1 MVPTDKMQTPGMY
14 ISAVGHLGLIGW
26 LLLGW
31 GMQSQPLP
39 MQIMDVSVMSGEE
52 FEQMMAA
59 RTPVP
64 GDAPPTAPVQP
75 QIDLAPPPPA
85 VETPPEPAPLPKPVE
100 TPMSEALPPPAPEM
114 PPADVTD
121 AAPAAPAPPEM
132 PVPAPDLPP
141 SDDPT
146 QAPANR
152 IASTPVAPPPPDAQI
167 SDIAREAVVPDE
179 TATAEVAVPEQQA
192 TAPEQTATEIVIAD
206 ERPRG
211 AVERSLR
218 PIARPA
224 RPAPP
229 APEPVETLAPQV
241 AETPPELVV
250 PQNDINDLLAD
261 LGAETPVE
269 TTPPAVALGPP
280 MSGTD
285 KEAFRLSINKCW
297 TVDPGTQAARVQIRV
312 RWELGRDGRLIGA
325 PTLVSGSGGTD
336 QAINVAFE
344 AARRAIIRCQ
354 EPNGYQLPAESYSQW
369 RENFGN
375 FDASGMQ
382 Y

>member
-14 ISAVGHLGLIGW
+14 ISAVGHLGFIGW

-224 RPAPP
+224 RPASPAAAAAPQTATEP
-229 APEPVETLAPQV
+229 APAPVPDTSDAVADALAAAV
-241 AETPPELVV
+241 A
-250 PQNDINDLLAD
+250 AS
-261 LGAETPVE
+261 AA
-269 TTPPAVALGPP
+269 PAVQAGPP
-280 MSGTD
+280 MTGTERD
-285 KEAFRLSINKCW
+285 SFRIAVNSCW
-297 TVDPGTQAARVQIRV
+297 NVDPGSVAARVIV
-312 RWELGRDGRLIGA
+312 EIGFTLNRDGTLDGEPRLLSSDG
-325 PTLVSGSGGTD
+325 D
-336 QAINVAFE
+336 QSATSTAFE
-344 AARRAIIRCQ
+344 AARRAILRCQ
-354 EPNGYQLPAESYSQW
+354 RGGYQLPAEKYEQW
-369 RENFGN
+369 REVVIT
-375 FDASGMQ
+375 FDPSGMRLR
-382 Y
+382 

>member
-121 AAPAAPAPPEM
+121 AAPAAPAPPAM
-132 PVPAPDLPP
+132 PAPAPDLPP

-167 SDIAREAVVPDE
+167 SDIAREAVVPDD

-224 RPAPP
+224 RPASPAAAAAPQTATEP
-229 APEPVETLAPQV
+229 APAPVPDTSDAVADALAAAV
-241 AETPPELVV
+241 A
-250 PQNDINDLLAD
+250 AS
-261 LGAETPVE
+261 AA
-269 TTPPAVALGPP
+269 PAVQAGPP
-280 MSGTD
+280 MTGTERD
-285 KEAFRLSINKCW
+285 SFRIAVNSCW
-297 TVDPGTQAARVQIRV
+297 NVDPGSVAARVIV
-312 RWELGRDGRLIGA
+312 EIGFTLNRDGTLDGEPRLLSSDG
-325 PTLVSGSGGTD
+325 D
-336 QAINVAFE
+336 QSATSTAFE
-344 AARRAIIRCQ
+344 AARRAILRCQ
-354 EPNGYQLPAESYSQW
+354 RGGYQLPAEKYEQW
-369 RENFGN
+369 REVVIT
-375 FDASGMQ
+375 FDPSGMRLR
-382 Y
+382 

>member
-14 ISAVGHLGLIGW
+14 ISAVGHVGLIGW

-39 MQIMDVSVMSGEE
+39 MEVMDVSVMSGEE

-64 GDAPPTAPVQP
+64 GGAPPTAPVQP
-75 QIDLAPPPPA
+75 QIAETPPPPV
-85 VETPPEPAPLPKPVE
+85 VETPPEPAPPPEPVE
-100 TPMSEALPPPAPEM
+100 PPVAETPPPPAPEI

-121 AAPAAPAPPEM
+121 AAPVAPVPPAM

-152 IASTPVAPPPPDAQI
+152 VAATPTAPPPPDAQI

-211 AVERSLR
+211 AVETSLR

-229 APEPVETLAPQV
+229 AAAAEPQTATEPAPAPAPVPDTSDAVADALAAAV
-241 AETPPELVV
+241 A
-250 PQNDINDLLAD
+250 DSA
-261 LGAETPVE
+261 A
-269 TTPPAVALGPP
+269 PAVQAGPP
-280 MSGTD
+280 MTGSERD
-285 KEAFRLSINKCW
+285 SFRIAVNSCW
-297 TVDPGTQAARVQIRV
+297 NVDPGSVAARVIIEVGFTLTREGLV
-312 RWELGRDGRLIGA
+312 EGEPRLLSSDG
-325 PTLVSGSGGTD
+325 D
-336 QAINVAFE
+336 QSATSTAFE
-344 AARRAIIRCQ
+344 AARRAILRCQ
-354 EPNGYQLPAESYSQW
+354 RGGYQLPADKYDQW
-369 RENFGN
+369 REVVIT
-375 FDASGMQ
+375 FDPSGMRLR
-382 Y
+382 

>member
-211 AVERSLR
+211 AVETSLR

-229 APEPVETLAPQV
+229 AAAAAPQTATEQAPALVPDTNDAV
-241 AETPPELVV
+241 ADALAAVV
-250 PQNDINDLLAD
+250 A
-261 LGAETPVE
+261 ASAA
-269 TTPPAVALGPP
+269 PAVQAGPP
-280 MSGTD
+280 MTGTERD
-285 KEAFRLSINKCW
+285 SFRIAVNSCW
-297 TVDPGTQAARVQIRV
+297 NVDPGSVAARVIV
-312 RWELGRDGRLIGA
+312 EVGFTLNRDGTLDGEPRLLSSDG
-325 PTLVSGSGGTD
+325 D
-336 QAINVAFE
+336 QSATSTAFE
-344 AARRAIIRCQ
+344 AARRAILRCQ
-354 EPNGYQLPAESYSQW
+354 RGGYQLPAEKYEQW
-369 RENFGN
+369 REVVIT
-375 FDASGMQ
+375 FDPSGMRLR
-382 Y
+382 

>member
-14 ISAVGHLGLIGW
+14 ISAVGHVGLIGW

-39 MQIMDVSVMSGEE
+39 MEVMDVSVMSGEE

-121 AAPAAPAPPEM
+121 AAPAAPAPPAM

-229 APEPVETLAPQV
+229 AAAAAPQTATEPAPAPVPDTSDAV
-241 AETPPELVV
+241 ADKLAAAVADSAAPAV
-250 PQNDINDLLAD
+250 PLGQALT
-261 LGAETPVE
+261 GAEIGNVQSAISQRWQVDAGSESAQIVVTVSFRL
-269 TTPPAVALGPP
+269 TRNGVIDGDVALV
-280 MSGTD
+280 SATD
-285 KEAFRLSINKCW
+285 
-297 TVDPGTQAARVQIRV
+297 GAASAQDAAYQR
-312 RWELGRDGRLIGA
+312 
-325 PTLVSGSGGTD
+325 
-336 QAINVAFE
+336 
-344 AARRAIIRCQ
+344 ARRAVWSVSRS
-354 EPNGYQLPAESYSQW
+354 GGFSLPDDKYDQW
-369 RENFGN
+369 REIEIT
-375 FDASGMQ
+375 FDPSGVRLR
-382 Y
+382 

>member
-1 MVPTDKMQTPGMY
+1 MVQPLMVPTDKMQTPGMY

-167 SDIAREAVVPDE
+167 SDIAREAVVPDD

-224 RPAPP
+224 RPASPAAAAAPQTATEP
-229 APEPVETLAPQV
+229 APAPVPDTSDAVADALAAAV
-241 AETPPELVV
+241 A
-250 PQNDINDLLAD
+250 AS
-261 LGAETPVE
+261 AA
-269 TTPPAVALGPP
+269 PAVQAGPP
-280 MSGTD
+280 MTGTERD
-285 KEAFRLSINKCW
+285 SFRIAVNSCW
-297 TVDPGTQAARVQIRV
+297 NVDPGSVAPRVIV
-312 RWELGRDGRLIGA
+312 EIGFTLNRDGTLDGEPRLLSSDG
-325 PTLVSGSGGTD
+325 D
-336 QAINVAFE
+336 QSATSTAFE
-344 AARRAIIRCQ
+344 AARRAILRCQ
-354 EPNGYQLPAESYSQW
+354 RGGYQLPAEKYEQW
-369 RENFGN
+369 REVVIT
-375 FDASGMQ
+375 FDPSGMRLR
-382 Y
+382 

>member
-14 ISAVGHLGLIGW
+14 ISAVGHVGLIGW

-39 MQIMDVSVMSGEE
+39 MEVMDVSVMSGEE

-121 AAPAAPAPPEM
+121 AAPAAPAPPAM

-229 APEPVETLAPQV
+229 AAAAAPQTATEPAPAPVPDTSDAV
-241 AETPPELVV
+241 ADSAAPAV
-250 PQNDINDLLAD
+250 PLGQALT
-261 LGAETPVE
+261 GAEIGNVQSAISQRWQVDAGSESAQIVVTVSFRL
-269 TTPPAVALGPP
+269 TRNGVIDGDVALV
-280 MSGTD
+280 SATD
-285 KEAFRLSINKCW
+285 
-297 TVDPGTQAARVQIRV
+297 GAASAQDAAYQR
-312 RWELGRDGRLIGA
+312 
-325 PTLVSGSGGTD
+325 
-336 QAINVAFE
+336 
-344 AARRAIIRCQ
+344 ARRAVWSVSRS
-354 EPNGYQLPAESYSQW
+354 GGFSLPDDKYDQW
-369 RENFGN
+369 REIEIT
-375 FDASGMQ
+375 FDPSGVRLR
-382 Y
+382 

>member
-224 RPAPP
+224 RPASPAAAAAPQTATEP
-229 APEPVETLAPQV
+229 APAPVPDTSDAVADALAAAV
-241 AETPPELVV
+241 A
-250 PQNDINDLLAD
+250 AS
-261 LGAETPVE
+261 AA
-269 TTPPAVALGPP
+269 PAVQAGPP
-280 MSGTD
+280 MTGTERD
-285 KEAFRLSINKCW
+285 SFRIAVNSCW
-297 TVDPGTQAARVQIRV
+297 NVDPGSVAARVIV
-312 RWELGRDGRLIGA
+312 EIGFTLNRDGTLDGEPRLLSSDG
-325 PTLVSGSGGTD
+325 D
-336 QAINVAFE
+336 QSATSTAFE
-344 AARRAIIRCQ
+344 AARRAILRCQ
-354 EPNGYQLPAESYSQW
+354 RGGYQLPAEKYDQW
-369 RENFGN
+369 REVVIT
-375 FDASGMQ
+375 FDPSGMRLR
-382 Y
+382 

>member
-229 APEPVETLAPQV
+229 AAAAAPQTATEPAPAPVPDTSDAV
-241 AETPPELVV
+241 A
-250 PQNDINDLLAD
+250 DALA
-261 LGAETPVE
+261 AAVAASAA
-269 TTPPAVALGPP
+269 PAVQAGPP
-280 MSGTD
+280 MTGTERD
-285 KEAFRLSINKCW
+285 SFRIAVNSCW
-297 TVDPGTQAARVQIRV
+297 NVDPGSVAARVIIEV
-312 RWELGRDGRLIGA
+312 GFTLNRDGTLDGEPRLLSSDG
-325 PTLVSGSGGTD
+325 D
-336 QAINVAFE
+336 QSATSTAFE
-344 AARRAIIRCQ
+344 AARRAILRCQ
-354 EPNGYQLPAESYSQW
+354 RGGYQLPAEKYEQW
-369 RENFGN
+369 REVVIT
-375 FDASGMQ
+375 FDPSGMRLR
-382 Y
+382 

>member
-167 SDIAREAVVPDE
+167 SDIAREAVVPDD

-224 RPAPP
+224 RPASPAAAAAPQTATEP
-229 APEPVETLAPQV
+229 APAPVPDTSDAVADALAAAV
-241 AETPPELVV
+241 A
-250 PQNDINDLLAD
+250 AS
-261 LGAETPVE
+261 AA
-269 TTPPAVALGPP
+269 PAVQAGPP
-280 MSGTD
+280 MTGTERD
-285 KEAFRLSINKCW
+285 SFRIAVNSCW
-297 TVDPGTQAARVQIRV
+297 NVDPGSVAPRVIV
-312 RWELGRDGRLIGA
+312 EIGFTLNRDGTLDGEPRLLSSDG
-325 PTLVSGSGGTD
+325 D
-336 QAINVAFE
+336 QSATSTAFE
-344 AARRAIIRCQ
+344 AARRAILRCQ
-354 EPNGYQLPAESYSQW
+354 RGGYQLPAEKYEQW
-369 RENFGN
+369 REVVIT
-375 FDASGMQ
+375 FDPSGMRLR
-382 Y
+382 

>member
-229 APEPVETLAPQV
+229 AAAAAPQTATEPAPAPVPDTSDAV
-241 AETPPELVV
+241 A
-250 PQNDINDLLAD
+250 DALA
-261 LGAETPVE
+261 AAVAASAA
-269 TTPPAVALGPP
+269 PAVQAGPP
-280 MSGTD
+280 MTGTERD
-285 KEAFRLSINKCW
+285 SFRIAVNSCW
-297 TVDPGTQAARVQIRV
+297 NVDPGSVAARVIIEV
-312 RWELGRDGRLIGA
+312 GFTLNRDGTLDGEPRLLSSDG
-325 PTLVSGSGGTD
+325 D
-336 QAINVAFE
+336 QSATSTAFE
-344 AARRAIIRCQ
+344 AARRAILRCQ
-354 EPNGYQLPAESYSQW
+354 RGGYQLPAEKYDQW
-369 RENFGN
+369 REVVIT
-375 FDASGMQ
+375 FDPSGMRLR
-382 Y
+382 

>member
-121 AAPAAPAPPEM
+121 AAPAAPAPPAM

-211 AVERSLR
+211 AVETSLR

-229 APEPVETLAPQV
+229 AAAAAPQTATEQAPAPVPDTNDAV
-241 AETPPELVV
+241 ADALAAVV
-250 PQNDINDLLAD
+250 A
-261 LGAETPVE
+261 ASAA
-269 TTPPAVALGPP
+269 PAVQAGPP
-280 MSGTD
+280 MTGTERD
-285 KEAFRLSINKCW
+285 SFRIAVNSCW
-297 TVDPGTQAARVQIRV
+297 NVDPGSVAARVIV
-312 RWELGRDGRLIGA
+312 EVGFTLNRDGTLDGEPRLLSSDG
-325 PTLVSGSGGTD
+325 D
-336 QAINVAFE
+336 QSATSTAFE
-344 AARRAIIRCQ
+344 AARRAILRCQ
-354 EPNGYQLPAESYSQW
+354 RGGYQLPAEKYDQW
-369 RENFGN
+369 REVVIT
-375 FDASGMQ
+375 FDPSGMRLR
-382 Y
+382 

>member
-1 MVPTDKMQTPGMY
+1 MAVQLLMVLTDKMQTPGMY
-14 ISAVGHLGLIGW
+14 ISAVGHVGLIGW

-39 MQIMDVSVMSGEE
+39 MQVMDVSVMSGEE

-85 VETPPEPAPLPKPVE
+85 VETPPEPAPPPKPVE

-121 AAPAAPAPPEM
+121 AAPAAPAPPAM

-229 APEPVETLAPQV
+229 AAAATPQTATEPAPAPVPDTSDAVADALAAAV
-241 AETPPELVV
+241 A
-250 PQNDINDLLAD
+250 AS
-261 LGAETPVE
+261 AA
-269 TTPPAVALGPP
+269 PAVQAGPP
-280 MSGTD
+280 MTGTERD
-285 KEAFRLSINKCW
+285 SFRIAVNSCW
-297 TVDPGTQAARVQIRV
+297 NVDPGSVAARVIIEV
-312 RWELGRDGRLIGA
+312 GFTLNRDGTLDGEPRLLSSDG
-325 PTLVSGSGGTD
+325 D
-336 QAINVAFE
+336 QSATSTAFE
-344 AARRAIIRCQ
+344 AARRAILRCQ
-354 EPNGYQLPAESYSQW
+354 RGGYQLPAEKYDQW
-369 RENFGN
+369 REVVIT
-375 FDASGMQ
+375 FDPSGMRLR
-382 Y
+382 

>member
-85 VETPPEPAPLPKPVE
+85 VETPPEPAPPPKPVE

-224 RPAPP
+224 RPASPAAAAAPQTATEP
-229 APEPVETLAPQV
+229 APAPVPDTSDAVADALAAAV
-241 AETPPELVV
+241 A
-250 PQNDINDLLAD
+250 AS
-261 LGAETPVE
+261 AA
-269 TTPPAVALGPP
+269 PAVQAGPP
-280 MSGTD
+280 MTGTERD
-285 KEAFRLSINKCW
+285 SFRIAVNSCW
-297 TVDPGTQAARVQIRV
+297 NVDPGSVAARVIV
-312 RWELGRDGRLIGA
+312 EIGFTLNRDGTLDGEPRLLSSDG
-325 PTLVSGSGGTD
+325 D
-336 QAINVAFE
+336 QSATSTAFE
-344 AARRAIIRCQ
+344 AARRAILRCQ
-354 EPNGYQLPAESYSQW
+354 RGGYQLPAEKYDQW
-369 RENFGN
+369 REVVIT
-375 FDASGMQ
+375 FDPSGMRLR
-382 Y
+382 

>member
-75 QIDLAPPPPA
+75 QIDLAQPPPA

-229 APEPVETLAPQV
+229 AAAAAPQTATEPAPAPVPDTSDAV
-241 AETPPELVV
+241 A
-250 PQNDINDLLAD
+250 DALA
-261 LGAETPVE
+261 AAVAASAA
-269 TTPPAVALGPP
+269 PAVQAGPP
-280 MSGTD
+280 MTGTERD
-285 KEAFRLSINKCW
+285 SFRIAVNSCW
-297 TVDPGTQAARVQIRV
+297 NVDPGSVAARVIIEV
-312 RWELGRDGRLIGA
+312 GFTLNRDGTLDGEPRLLSSDG
-325 PTLVSGSGGTD
+325 D
-336 QAINVAFE
+336 QSATSTAFE
-344 AARRAIIRCQ
+344 AARRAILRCQ
-354 EPNGYQLPAESYSQW
+354 RGGYQLPAEKYDQW
-369 RENFGN
+369 REVVIT
-375 FDASGMQ
+375 FDPSGMRLR
-382 Y
+382 

>member
-121 AAPAAPAPPEM
+121 AAPAAPAPPAM

-229 APEPVETLAPQV
+229 AAAAAPQTATEPAPAPVPDTSDAV
-241 AETPPELVV
+241 A
-250 PQNDINDLLAD
+250 NALA
-261 LGAETPVE
+261 AAVAASAA
-269 TTPPAVALGPP
+269 PAVQAGPP
-280 MSGTD
+280 MTGTERD
-285 KEAFRLSINKCW
+285 SFRIAVNSCW
-297 TVDPGTQAARVQIRV
+297 NVDPGSVAARVIV
-312 RWELGRDGRLIGA
+312 EIGFTLNRDGTLDGEPRLLSSDG
-325 PTLVSGSGGTD
+325 D
-336 QAINVAFE
+336 QSATSTAFE
-344 AARRAIIRCQ
+344 AARRAILRCQ
-354 EPNGYQLPAESYSQW
+354 RGGYQLPAEKYDQW
-369 RENFGN
+369 REVVIT
-375 FDASGMQ
+375 FDPSGMRLR
-382 Y
+382 

>member
-39 MQIMDVSVMSGEE
+39 MQVMDVSVMSGEE

-59 RTPVP
+59 RTPTP

-75 QIDLAPPPPA
+75 QIEQTPPPPA
-85 VETPPEPAPLPKPVE
+85 VETPPEPAPVPLPVE
-100 TPMSEALPPPAPEM
+100 TPVSEAPPPPAPEM

-224 RPAPP
+224 RPASPAAAAAPQTATEP
-229 APEPVETLAPQV
+229 APAPVPDTSDAVADALAAAV
-241 AETPPELVV
+241 A
-250 PQNDINDLLAD
+250 AS
-261 LGAETPVE
+261 AA
-269 TTPPAVALGPP
+269 PAVQAGPP
-280 MSGTD
+280 MTGTERD
-285 KEAFRLSINKCW
+285 SFRIAVNSCW
-297 TVDPGTQAARVQIRV
+297 NVDPGSVAARVIV
-312 RWELGRDGRLIGA
+312 EIGFTLNRDGTLDGEPRLLSSDG
-325 PTLVSGSGGTD
+325 D
-336 QAINVAFE
+336 QSATSTAFE
-344 AARRAIIRCQ
+344 AARRAILRCQ
-354 EPNGYQLPAESYSQW
+354 RGGYQLPAEKYEQW
-369 RENFGN
+369 REVVIT
-375 FDASGMQ
+375 FDPSGMRLR
-382 Y
+382 

>member
-1 MVPTDKMQTPGMY
+1 MVQPLMVPTDKMQTPGMY

-224 RPAPP
+224 RPASPAAAAAPQTATEP
-229 APEPVETLAPQV
+229 APAPVPDTSDAVADALAAAV
-241 AETPPELVV
+241 A
-250 PQNDINDLLAD
+250 AS
-261 LGAETPVE
+261 AA
-269 TTPPAVALGPP
+269 PAVQAGPP
-280 MSGTD
+280 MTGTERD
-285 KEAFRLSINKCW
+285 SFRIAVNSCW
-297 TVDPGTQAARVQIRV
+297 NVDPGSVAARVIV
-312 RWELGRDGRLIGA
+312 EIGFTLNRDGTLDGEPRLLSSDG
-325 PTLVSGSGGTD
+325 D
-336 QAINVAFE
+336 QSATSTAFE
-344 AARRAIIRCQ
+344 AARRAILRCQ
-354 EPNGYQLPAESYSQW
+354 RGGYQLPADKYDQW
-369 RENFGN
+369 REVVIT
-375 FDASGMQ
+375 FDPSGMRLK
-382 Y
+382 

>member
-167 SDIAREAVVPDE
+167 SDIAREAVVPDD

-224 RPAPP
+224 RPASP
-229 APEPVETLAPQV
+229 AAAV
-241 AETPPELVV
+241 A
-250 PQNDINDLLAD
+250 AS
-261 LGAETPVE
+261 AA
-269 TTPPAVALGPP
+269 PAVQAGPP
-280 MSGTD
+280 MTGTERD
-285 KEAFRLSINKCW
+285 SFRIAVNSCW
-297 TVDPGTQAARVQIRV
+297 NVDPGSVAARVIV
-312 RWELGRDGRLIGA
+312 EIGFTLNRDGTLDGEPRLLSSDG
-325 PTLVSGSGGTD
+325 D
-336 QAINVAFE
+336 QSATSTAFE
-344 AARRAIIRCQ
+344 AARRAILRCQ
-354 EPNGYQLPAESYSQW
+354 RGGYQLPAEKYEQW
-369 RENFGN
+369 REVVIT
-375 FDASGMQ
+375 FDPSGMRLR
-382 Y
+382 

>member
-1 MVPTDKMQTPGMY
+1 LTVPTDKMQTPGMY

-39 MQIMDVSVMSGEE
+39 MQVMDVSVMSGEE

-59 RTPVP
+59 RTPTP

-75 QIDLAPPPPA
+75 QIEQTPPPPA
-85 VETPPEPAPLPKPVE
+85 VETPPEPAPVPLPVE
-100 TPMSEALPPPAPEM
+100 TPVSEAPPPPAPEM

-132 PVPAPDLPP
+132 PAPAPDLPP

-152 IASTPVAPPPPDAQI
+152 IASTPTAPPPPDAQI

-211 AVERSLR
+211 AVETSIR

-229 APEPVETLAPQV
+229 APEQETATAEPTPDPAPTPAPVPDTSDAVADALAAAV
-241 AETPPELVV
+241 ASS
-250 PQNDINDLLAD
+250 A
-261 LGAETPVE
+261 A
-269 TTPPAVALGPP
+269 PAVQAGPP
-280 MSGTD
+280 MTGSERD
-285 KEAFRLSINKCW
+285 SFRIAVNSCW
-297 TVDPGTQAARVQIRV
+297 NVDPGSVAARVIV
-312 RWELGRDGRLIGA
+312 EVGFTLNRDGTLDGEPRLLSSDG
-325 PTLVSGSGGTD
+325 D
-336 QAINVAFE
+336 QSATSTAFE
-344 AARRAIIRCQ
+344 AARRAILRCQ
-354 EPNGYQLPAESYSQW
+354 RGGYQLPADKYDQW
-369 RENFGN
+369 REVVIT
-375 FDASGMQ
+375 FDPSGMRLR
-382 Y
+382 